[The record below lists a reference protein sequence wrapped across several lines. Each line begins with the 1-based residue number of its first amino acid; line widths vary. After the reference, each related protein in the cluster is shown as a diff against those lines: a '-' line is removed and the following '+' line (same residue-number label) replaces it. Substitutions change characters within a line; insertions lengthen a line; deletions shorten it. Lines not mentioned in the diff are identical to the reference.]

1 MPVLMSELEEATTV
15 EASDEALEKVSAVV
29 NLMTGFMCTQ
39 PTY

>member
-1 MPVLMSELEEATTV
+1 MPVQQIELEEATMV

-29 NLMTGFMCTQ
+29 ALMTGFMCTQ